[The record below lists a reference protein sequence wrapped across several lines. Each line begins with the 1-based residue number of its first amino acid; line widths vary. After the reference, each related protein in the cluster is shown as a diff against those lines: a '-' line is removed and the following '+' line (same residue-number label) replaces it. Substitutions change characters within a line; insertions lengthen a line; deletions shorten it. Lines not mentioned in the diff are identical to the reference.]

1 MHRPWSWKSRLVA
14 GTMLVALAGATA
26 SAYAAVTPVAELS
39 PTAASDSA
47 LPIDTPVTPTPKPA
61 PVLVVRSYDTSVDR
75 VLVGSRFKLTLNVY
89 NATSRR
95 AENVVVSISG
105 GTSAAA
111 AEAATGAGGLTV
123 LGTGNA
129 KYAGTIKGTKATNV
143 VFDVMA
149 GPGTT
154 PGTYAVPVTISFE
167 YNGERQ
173 EVSYT
178 VGVIV
183 ERDAGFSVVTAEY
196 PKTATVGA
204 PFDASFEVAN
214 TGGFAVNGVTLS
226 VEASSADVVDGSLYL
241 GAFDAA
247 GSEALDVTITP
258 NEAGTLEVVVVVS
271 YRDDFG
277 RAKSFR
283 QPYEIKVESAPDTDK
298 EPGGSEGDDPQ
309 DEKSGPGGFVGFVM
323 AFLGL
328 GS

>member
-1 MHRPWSWKSRLVA
+1 MHRPTWKSRLVA
-14 GTMLVALAGATA
+14 GWVLVALTGASG
-26 SAYAAVTPVAELS
+26 SAYGVVAPVSAITPA
-39 PTAASDSA
+39 AASDTVM
-47 LPIDTPVTPTPKPA
+47 PIDTPAPTPKPA
-61 PVLVVRSYDTSVDR
+61 PVLVVRSYETSVDR
-75 VLVGSRFKLTLNVY
+75 VLVGSRFKLTLNIY
-89 NATSRR
+89 NATSRK
-95 AENVVVSISG
+95 AENVVVSLAG
-105 GTSAAA
+105 GASAA
-111 AEAATGAGGLTV
+111 AEAAAGSAGLTV

-129 KYAGTIKGTKATNV
+129 KYVGTIKGTKAANV

-173 EVSYT
+173 EVAYT

-183 ERDAGFSVVTAEY
+183 ERDAAFSVVTADY
-196 PKTATVGA
+196 PETAVAGT

-247 GSEALDVTITP
+247 GSETLDVSITP
-258 NEAGTLEVVVVVS
+258 KKAGTLEVIFVVS

-277 RAKSFR
+277 RQQTFR
-283 QPYEIKVESAPDTDK
+283 QPYQVKVESAQDTGEDIPDG
-298 EPGGSEGDDPQ
+298 PG
-309 DEKSGPGGFVGFVM
+309 EKPAGENQGPGGFAGFIM
-323 AFLGL
+323 ALLGL

>member
-14 GTMLVALAGATA
+14 GTLLVALAGATG
-26 SAYAAVTPVAELS
+26 SAYAAVTPVTALA
-39 PTAASDSA
+39 PTAASDMP

-61 PVLVVRSYDTSVDR
+61 PVLVVRSYATSLDR

-89 NATSRR
+89 NATSRK

-111 AEAATGAGGLTV
+111 AEAATGGGLTV

-149 GPGTT
+149 GPGTA

-183 ERDAGFSVVTAEY
+183 ERDATFSVVTAEY
-196 PKTATVGA
+196 PKTATVGT

-214 TGGFAVNGVTLS
+214 TSGFAVNGVTLS
-226 VEASSADVVDGSLYL
+226 VEASSADVIDGSLYL

-247 GSEALDVTITP
+247 GSEALDVSVTP
-258 NEAGTLEVVVVVS
+258 NKAGTLEVVVVVS

-283 QPYEIKVESAPDTDK
+283 QPYEVKVESAPDTDK
-298 EPGGSEGDDPQ
+298 EPGGTDGETPS
-309 DEKSGPGGFVGFVM
+309 DEESGPGGFAGFIM